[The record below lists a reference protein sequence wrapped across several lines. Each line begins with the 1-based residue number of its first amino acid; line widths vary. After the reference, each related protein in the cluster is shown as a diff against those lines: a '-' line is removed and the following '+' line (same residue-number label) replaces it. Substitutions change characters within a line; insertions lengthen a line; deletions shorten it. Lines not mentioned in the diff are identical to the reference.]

1 MARKRPHIE
10 LGNIEKKRDR
20 ESFRT
25 FVLDVIKDTFIS
37 EFIPTSISLSG
48 ELFTVELGPVDNSSP
63 GDGDYA
69 DYGDIKGYRFVYE
82 DLVVDDVKAYIDVYL
97 YGVKQTGDRYIVKI
111 FNSIGGE
118 ITTGNLMNGVSIK
131 IIFNQSITRVP
142 NDVVRTDFEIKGK
155 IVEIE

>member
-63 GDGDYA
+63 GDGDYT

-82 DLVVDDVKAYIDVYL
+82 DLVVDDVKDYIDVYL

>member
-82 DLVVDDVKAYIDVYL
+82 DLVVDDVKDYIDVYL
-97 YGVKQTGDRYIVKI
+97 YGVKQIDNYNVTFDD
-111 FNSIGGE
+111 
-118 ITTGNLMNGVSIK
+118 T
-131 IIFNQSITRVP
+131 SITITFTEGITRIP
-142 NDVVRTDFEIKGK
+142 ADVVSDFNDGKNSFEIKGK
-155 IVEIE
+155 ITEIV

>member
-48 ELFTVELGPVDNSSP
+48 ELFTVELGPVDNSNP
-63 GDGDYA
+63 ADGDYV

-82 DLVVDDVKAYIDVYL
+82 DLIVDDVKDYIDVYL